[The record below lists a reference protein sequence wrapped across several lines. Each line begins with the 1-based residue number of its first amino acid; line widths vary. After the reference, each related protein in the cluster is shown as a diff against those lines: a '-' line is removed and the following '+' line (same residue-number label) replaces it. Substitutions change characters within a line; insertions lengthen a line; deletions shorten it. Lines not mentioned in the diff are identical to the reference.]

1 VDYGLAVRRASAADL
16 MLLLTVTI
24 WALNFTVSKYILD
37 AGLRPLPYSSLR
49 YTAAALVFVALTFPR
64 ERSLRIGRG
73 DLPLVALA
81 VVLLL
86 VNQLSFVFA
95 LDLTTATTAA
105 LLFGTLPI
113 FTALISRLVGI
124 ERLGRRFWIAAS
136 LSFAGVAL
144 VTVGSGKSVSAN
156 LGGDLLAVL
165 GAATWGGYSVAV
177 APLMRRYSPFRL
189 SAVFLCIVSVPLLL
203 LASPQLGDQSFDIGA
218 LAWIGFAF
226 AVLGPLVLTNVLW
239 FTAIDRVGPSRASVF
254 ANLQPFLAAII
265 ALLLLDERLTAVQV
279 VGGLAIAAGIVIS
292 RERRPPLGPGE

>member
-1 VDYGLAVRRASAADL
+1 

-37 AGLRPLPYSSLR
+37 SGFRPLPYSSLR
-49 YTAAALVFVALTFPR
+49 YTAAALVFVALTYPR
-64 ERSLRIGRG
+64 ERSFRIARG

-81 VVLLL
+81 VLLL
-86 VNQLSFVFA
+86 LTNQLSFVYA

-124 ERLGRRFWIAAS
+124 ERLSRRFWMAAS
-136 LSFAGVAL
+136 LSFAGVIL
-144 VTVGSGKSVSAN
+144 VTAGSGKSVSSN

-165 GAATWGGYSVAV
+165 GAATWGAYSVAI

-189 SAVFLCIVSVPLLL
+189 SAVFLGAVSIALLL
-203 LASPQLGDQSFDIGA
+203 LASPQMGDQSFDLGWLVWVA
-218 LAWIGFAF
+218 FAF
-226 AVLGPLVLTNVLW
+226 AVLGPLVLTNLLW
-239 FTAIDRVGPSRASVF
+239 FTAIDEVGPARASLF

-265 ALLLLDERLTAVQV
+265 ALLLLDEKLTRAQYA
-279 VGGLAIAAGIVIS
+279 GGLAIAAGIVLA
-292 RERRPPLGPGE
+292 RERRPPVGPAE

>member
-1 VDYGLAVRRASAADL
+1 

-37 AGLRPLPYSSLR
+37 SGFRPLPYSSLR
-49 YTAAALVFVALTFPR
+49 YTAAALVFVALTYPR
-64 ERSLRIGRG
+64 ERSFRIARG

-81 VVLLL
+81 VLLL
-86 VNQLSFVFA
+86 LTNQLSFVYA

-124 ERLGRRFWIAAS
+124 EQLSRRFWMAAS
-136 LSFAGVAL
+136 LSFAGVIL
-144 VTVGSGKSVSAN
+144 VTAGSGKSVSSN

-165 GAATWGGYSVAV
+165 GAATWGAYSVAI

-189 SAVFLCIVSVPLLL
+189 SAIFLASVSVVLLA
-203 LASPQLGDQSFDIGA
+203 LASPKLADQSFDFGA
-218 LAWIGFAF
+218 LVWVGFAF

-239 FTAIDRVGPSRASVF
+239 FTAIDQVGPARASLF

-265 ALLLLDERLTAVQV
+265 ALLLLDEELSRAQV
-279 VGGLAIAAGIVIS
+279 AGGFAIAAGILIA
-292 RERRPPLGPGE
+292 RERRPPVGPAE

>member
-1 VDYGLAVRRASAADL
+1 

-49 YTAAALVFVALTFPR
+49 YTAAALVFIAVTYPR
-64 ERSLRIGRG
+64 ERSFRIARG
-73 DLPLVALA
+73 DLPIVGLA
-81 VVLLL
+81 ILLL
-86 VNQLSFVFA
+86 LTNQLSFVYA

-124 ERLGRRFWIAAS
+124 ETLSRRFWIAAS
-136 LSFAGVAL
+136 MSFAGVVL
-144 VTVGSGKSVSAN
+144 VTAGSGKSVSAN

-165 GAATWGGYSVAV
+165 GAATWGAYSVAI

-189 SAVFLCIVSVPLLL
+189 SAVFLAAVSIALLL
-203 LASPQLGDQSFDIGA
+203 LASPKLGDQSFDIGWT
-218 LAWIGFAF
+218 AWVGFAF
-226 AVLGPLVLTNVLW
+226 AVLGPLVLTKVLW
-239 FTAIDRVGPSRASVF
+239 FTAIDEVGPARASLF

-265 ALLLLDERLTAVQV
+265 ALFLLDEQLTKVQV
-279 VGGLAIAAGIVIS
+279 AGGFAIAAGILLA

>member
-1 VDYGLAVRRASAADL
+1 
-16 MLLLTVTI
+16 M
-24 WALNFTVSKYILD
+24 
-37 AGLRPLPYSSLR
+37 PYSSLR

-64 ERSLRIGRG
+64 ERSLRIGRA

-136 LSFAGVAL
+136 LSFAGVVL
-144 VTVGSGKSVSAN
+144 VTAGSGKSVSAN

-177 APLMRRYSPFRL
+177 RAAHAPLLAVPAERGLPVHRLGRRSCCSPRR
-189 SAVFLCIVSVPLLL
+189 SSE
-203 LASPQLGDQSFDIGA
+203 
-218 LAWIGFAF
+218 
-226 AVLGPLVLTNVLW
+226 T
-239 FTAIDRVGPSRASVF
+239 RASTSARSPGSV
-254 ANLQPFLAAII
+254 
-265 ALLLLDERLTAVQV
+265 
-279 VGGLAIAAGIVIS
+279 S
-292 RERRPPLGPGE
+292 RSPWSARSC

>member
-1 VDYGLAVRRASAADL
+1 

-49 YTAAALVFVALTFPR
+49 YTAAALVFIAITYPR
-64 ERSLRIGRG
+64 ERSFRIARA
-73 DLPLVALA
+73 DLPIVGLA
-81 VVLLL
+81 ILLL
-86 VNQLSFVFA
+86 LTNQLSFVYA

-113 FTALISRLVGI
+113 FTALISRFVGI
-124 ERLGRRFWIAAS
+124 EALNRRFWIAAS
-136 LSFAGVAL
+136 MSFAGVVL

-156 LGGDLLAVL
+156 LWGDLLAVL
-165 GAATWGGYSVAV
+165 GAATWGAYSVAI

-189 SAVFLCIVSVPLLL
+189 SAVFLASVSVALLV
-203 LASPQLGDQSFDIGA
+203 LASPKVGDQSFDIGWA
-218 LAWIGFAF
+218 AWIGFAF

-239 FTAIDRVGPSRASVF
+239 FTAIDEVGPARASLF

-265 ALLLLDERLTAVQV
+265 ALFLLDEQLTKIQV
-279 VGGLAIAAGIVIS
+279 AGGFAIAAGILLA
-292 RERRPPLGPGE
+292 RDRRPPLGPGE

>member
-1 VDYGLAVRRASAADL
+1 

-37 AGLRPLPYSSLR
+37 AGLHPLPYSSLR
-49 YTAAALVFVALTFPR
+49 YTAAALVFVALTYPR
-64 ERSLRIGRG
+64 ERSFRIARS
-73 DLPLVALA
+73 DLPLVTLA
-81 VVLLL
+81 VLLL
-86 VNQLSFVFA
+86 LTNQLSFVYA

-136 LSFAGVAL
+136 VSFAGVVL
-144 VTVGSGKSVSAN
+144 VTAGSGKSVSSN

-165 GAATWGGYSVAV
+165 GAATWGAYSVAI

-189 SAVFLCIVSVPLLL
+189 SAVFLAVVSVALLL
-203 LASPQLGDQSFDIGA
+203 LASPQLGDQSFDIGW
-218 LAWIGFAF
+218 LAWAGFAF
-226 AVLGPLVLTNVLW
+226 AVIGPLVLTNVLW
-239 FTAIDRVGPSRASVF
+239 FTAIDRVGPSRASLF
-254 ANLQPFLAAII
+254 ANLQPFLAAIA

-279 VGGLAIAAGIVIS
+279 VGGLAIAAGIVLS
-292 RERRPPLGPGE
+292 RERRPPLGPAE

>member
-1 VDYGLAVRRASAADL
+1 VRRASAADL

-37 AGLRPLPYSSLR
+37 AGLNPLPYSSLR
-49 YTAAALVFVALTFPR
+49 YTSAALVFVALTYPR
-64 ERSLRIGRG
+64 ERSFRIARS
-73 DLPLVALA
+73 DLPLVTLA
-81 VVLLL
+81 VLLL
-86 VNQLSFVFA
+86 LTNQLSFVYA

-136 LSFAGVAL
+136 VSFAGVVL
-144 VTVGSGKSVSAN
+144 VTAGSGKSVSSN

-165 GAATWGGYSVAV
+165 GAATWGAYSVAI

-189 SAVFLCIVSVPLLL
+189 SAVFLAVVSVALLL
-203 LASPQLGDQSFDIGA
+203 LASPQLGDQSFDIGW
-218 LAWIGFAF
+218 LAWAGFAF
-226 AVLGPLVLTNVLW
+226 AVIGPLVLTNVLW
-239 FTAIDRVGPSRASVF
+239 FTAIDRVGPSRASLF
-254 ANLQPFLAAII
+254 ANLQPFLAAIA

-279 VGGLAIAAGIVIS
+279 VGGLAIAAGIVLS
-292 RERRPPLGPGE
+292 RERRPPLGPAE